1 MLVSNFMISFVKLGI
16 YHITQPK
23 ILTLATLKDTMNKTR
38 LKTEAPKRA
47 KISPELFCGSLKRN
61 SSDII
66 EKNFTK
72 FLRKF

>member
-1 MLVSNFMISFVKLGI
+1 MISFVKLGI

-38 LKTEAPKRA
+38 LKTEAPKRD

-72 FLRKF
+72 FLSKF